1 MSDRLS
7 RLLEKMTPQE
17 QTEVENFAIYVITRR
32 KLHEVQIL
40 TEDISTEELMQLAM
54 AAGGFDWLS
63 ADEEDVYS
71 VEDGEAVSWPSPT

>member
-54 AAGGFDWLS
+54 AAGGFDWLN

-71 VEDGEAVSWPSPT
+71 VEDGKKVRWPSPT